1 MPERSLRSQGN
12 LIEVLNKPT
21 PLIYALLFWGGGAW
35 GRVCHTTSANTK
47 FFVCLFRLVLGY
59 CCDQLGEAYPRDI
72 RPVPSRPSLPL
83 RIPSLDGHR
92 LVCYTAVFRVVTQR
106 SSLWGGALRDAR
118 YWNEQHFGMGQKSCR
133 LPFYCSDLEQ
143 YVISV
148 TICCGA
154 QLACVASVYSRVRRE
169 SWDEAK
175 KKKKGRGR
183 GRGMKESNRSE
194 F

>member
-1 MPERSLRSQGN
+1 MPERSLCSQGN

-21 PLIYALLFWGGGAW
+21 PLIYALLFLGGGGGGEAW

-72 RPVPSRPSLPL
+72 RPVPPSLPL

-106 SSLWGGALRDAR
+106 SLLERAAFWHGA
-118 YWNEQHFGMGQKSCR
+118 K
-133 LPFYCSDLEQ
+133 
-143 YVISV
+143 VV
-148 TICCGA
+148 
-154 QLACVASVYSRVRRE
+154 
-169 SWDEAK
+169 
-175 KKKKGRGR
+175 
-183 GRGMKESNRSE
+183 
-194 F
+194 